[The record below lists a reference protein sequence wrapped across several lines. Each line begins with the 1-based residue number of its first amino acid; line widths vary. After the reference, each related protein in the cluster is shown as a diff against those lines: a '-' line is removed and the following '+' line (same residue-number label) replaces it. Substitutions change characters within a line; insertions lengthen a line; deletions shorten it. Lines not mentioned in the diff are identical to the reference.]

1 MRKGEIDIIT
11 LGCSKNLVDAERL
24 MRQLELAGYRC
35 VHDSSMPKGEIAI
48 INTCGFIGDA
58 KEESIEM
65 ILQFAE
71 RKNKGKLRK
80 LYVMGCLSQR
90 YREELPTEIPEV
102 DKWFGKFDYMGIV
115 DECTNERLKELP
127 TDYSLEFKGKDYE
140 RTLTTPKHYAYLK
153 IAEGCNRY
161 CSYCAI
167 PLITGR
173 FTSRKMENIL
183 DEVRWLV
190 NEGVKEFNVIAQD
203 LSSYGLDL
211 YGEHR
216 LAQLIDEMAQIEGVE
231 WIRLHYAYPTDFP
244 YDILPVMA
252 KHSNVCKYMDIA
264 LQHCSSNVLEKMRR
278 HITCEEQNA
287 LIERIR
293 KEVPGICIRTTLL
306 VGHPGETQEDF
317 DELCEWVKKMRRHI
331 TCEEQNALIERI
343 RKEVPGIC
351 IRTTLLVGHPGETQ
365 EDFDELCEWVKKMRF
380 DRMGAF
386 AYSEEEG
393 TFAARHYTD
402 DIPQTEKERRVDILM
417 TLQQSISSEIL
428 SQMVGTKQRIVI
440 DREEEEYYIGRTQYD
455 SPEVDCEVLIE
466 KSKMENR
473 TSGTNELKIGEFYT
487 VNIIKSEDFDL
498 YAKL

>member
-1 MRKGEIDIIT
+1 MHKGEIDIIT

-24 MRQLELAGYRC
+24 MRQLELVGYRC
-35 VHDSSMPKGEIAI
+35 MHDSAMPKGEIAI

-102 DKWFGKFDYMGIV
+102 DKWFGKFDYLGIV
-115 DECTNERLKELP
+115 DELKGERLKV
-127 TDYSLEFKGKDYE
+127 KGEEYE
-140 RTLTTPKHYAYLK
+140 RTLTTPKHYTYLK

-173 FTSRKMENIL
+173 FTSRTMEDIL
-183 DEVRWLV
+183 NEVRWLV
-190 NEGVKEFNVIAQD
+190 SEGVREFNVIAQD

-216 LAQLIDEMAQIEGVE
+216 LAQLVDEMAKIEGVE

-252 KHSNVCKYMDIA
+252 KHPNVCKYMDIA
-264 LQHCSSNVLEKMRR
+264 LQHCSSNVLDKMRR

-306 VGHPGETQEDF
+306 VGHPGETEEDF
-317 DELCEWVKKMRRHI
+317 NELC
-331 TCEEQNALIERI
+331 
-343 RKEVPGIC
+343 
-351 IRTTLLVGHPGETQ
+351 
-365 EDFDELCEWVKKMRF
+365 DWVKKMRF

-393 TFAARHYTD
+393 TFAARHYSD
-402 DIPQTEKERRVDILM
+402 DIPQEEKERRVDTLM
-417 TLQQSISSEIL
+417 ALQQSISSEIL

-440 DREEEEYYIGRTQYD
+440 DREEQEYYVGRTQYD
-455 SPEVDCEVLIE
+455 SPEVDCEVLIDKAE
-466 KSKMENR
+466 K
-473 TSGTNELKIGEFYT
+473 LQIGEFYV